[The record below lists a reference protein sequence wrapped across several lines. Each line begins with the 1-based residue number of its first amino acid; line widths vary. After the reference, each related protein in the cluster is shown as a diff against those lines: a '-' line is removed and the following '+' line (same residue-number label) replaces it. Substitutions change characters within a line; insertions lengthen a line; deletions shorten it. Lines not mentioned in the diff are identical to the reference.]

1 MGINFLLSAGFI
13 ASALIALIWDRQ
25 GRQLPTGDRLLRAA
39 FPLAFYLLIAS
50 FFSSWYQA
58 PYHAWDGA
66 RLAPAIALWNA
77 EPLYST
83 SRTGSVQTTMYP
95 PFSAIAFAPAALF
108 DQPGAAMLA
117 GSLLAHC
124 YYFFP
129 VLYLCLSLPGD
140 RKLSVMLL
148 FLFVTV
154 SFNYAE
160 LGASASRVHADA
172 PALGLG
178 LASCLVLSRAE
189 SSQQMR
195 FGACGV
201 LAWLSVWSKQ
211 PLLPLVGV
219 LPLWTLLTHGR
230 KAALHLTLW
239 LAGLGV
245 LIAAGFLVVF
255 GGEGFVFNTVT
266 IPKAMPWI
274 LKTPFNLAY
283 VSMELLTY
291 LLPILL
297 VVLGCVVL
305 LLRKDPVSELPTWLR
320 GNAWLLL
327 LITALALVP
336 SSVLGRVKVGGAL
349 NNLSYTLYFALA
361 ATAMIMMRLADLWD
375 RSPGGEE
382 FDTFKR
388 FTALAGILVALYGL
402 GSTLQLRLHLLV
414 PSRNENRKAYEYLV
428 SHPSEGV
435 YFPGQ
440 PLAHVLAEKSLPHL
454 SLAVYDRDTQTPYAV
469 GRQQI
474 RAHVS
479 ANLSRICIGQDFRK
493 ESEHLVNSHFPDFRK
508 PLDESGPFTCIGRR

>member
-172 PALGLG
+172 PALGFG
-178 LASCLVLSRAE
+178 LAACLVLTREKLSPHR
-189 SSQQMR
+189 R
-195 FGACGV
+195 FA
-201 LAWLSVWSKQ
+201 LAASLVWLSIWSKQ
-211 PLLPLVGV
+211 LLLPLAIL
-219 LPLWTLLTHGR
+219 LPLWVLLAHGR
-230 KAALHLTLW
+230 RAALHLTLW
-239 LAGLGV
+239 LVGLGTLFAV
-245 LIAAGFLVVF
+245 GLLVVF
-255 GGEGFVFNTVT
+255 GTEGLFFNTVA
-266 IPKAMPWI
+266 IPGAMPWI
-274 LKTPFNLAY
+274 RKTPFNLAY
-283 VSMELLTY
+283 VFMELVDY

-297 VVLGCVVL
+297 VLLGCVVL
-305 LLRKDPVSELPTWLR
+305 LLREDPVSNLRTWLR
-320 GNAWLLL
+320 GNAWMLVFLA
-327 LITALALVP
+327 ALALVP

-402 GSTLQLRLHLLV
+402 GSVLGPESRRRGIRHLQALHSPGGYPRRAV
-414 PSRNENRKAYEYLV
+414 RFGKRPSVTAPLTGSVAERK
-428 SHPSEGV
+428 PMGV
-435 YFPGQ
+435 
-440 PLAHVLAEKSLPHL
+440 
-454 SLAVYDRDTQTPYAV
+454 R
-469 GRQQI
+469 
-474 RAHVS
+474 VS
-479 ANLSRICIGQDFRK
+479 AESFR
-493 ESEHLVNSHFPDFRK
+493 R
-508 PLDESGPFTCIGRR
+508 GRVLPRTASCPCPGGEEFASPVAGRL